1 MSEDVD
7 LALAYVLV
15 NVQLGLEEDVKA
27 KLMEIP
33 EVEEAYRVYGV
44 YDAILKLRADDE
56 EVLKK
61 LIFDKIRKIDGVR
74 STLTMIALE
83 S

>member
-1 MSEDVD
+1 M
-7 LALAYVLV
+7 ALAYVLV
-15 NVQLGLEEDVKA
+15 NVELGFEEDVKA
-27 KLMEIP
+27 KLSEIP

-44 YDAILKLRADDE
+44 YDTILRLRAEDE

-61 LIFDKIRKIDGVR
+61 LIFEKIRKIAGVR

-83 S
+83 SGQG